1 MNTKELDSLYIAGT
15 YARFPVEIVR
25 GEGSTLYDETGK
37 EYIDMGSGI
46 AANVFGYN
54 DKQWLDAVTQQL
66 TKVQHTSNLYYCEP
80 GAKLAQLLCE
90 KTGMKKVFFANSGAE
105 ANECAI

>member
-54 DKQWLDAVTQQL
+54 DKQWLDVKKSKNFLRNFYMIQL
-66 TKVQHTSNLYYCEP
+66 PLKWKNNC
-80 GAKLAQLLCE
+80 LCIPL
-90 KTGMKKVFFANSGAE
+90 SWSS
-105 ANECAI
+105 